1 MLFLSTLT
9 AFSDHDMRNS
19 RKSKALSPKARER
32 VMQALALKAAEGN
45 ATAAKIYFDESRA
58 QAQGASVTGAV
69 NFAALDAAF
78 EKWAK
83 GGKV

>member
-1 MLFLSTLT
+1 MS
-9 AFSDHDMRNS
+9 SR

-45 ATAAKIYFDESRA
+45 ATAAKIYFDECRA
-58 QAQGASVTGAV
+58 QAQGTSKTGAAD
-69 NFAALDAAF
+69 FSLLDAAF

-83 GGKV
+83 GAQADE